1 MAPQRPQPSFVQLAG
16 LAHGDAFYRDRLF
29 GLLLVAGG
37 VFWVFLGLTLS
48 LRPMSGHQ
56 FLSWRFLSLA
66 FIQPCVE
73 EFVFRGLFQGVLLT
87 WRWGHLSWH
96 GLSIAN
102 GVTAG
107 VFTLLH
113 LVNHP
118 PLWSLAVLMPALAF
132 GFCRD
137 RYCSIYAAIVLHVF
151 YNAGYFA
158 LTGLPG

>member
-1 MAPQRPQPSFVQLAG
+1 M
-16 LAHGDAFYRDRLF
+16 
-29 GLLLVAGG
+29 
-37 VFWVFLGLTLS
+37 
-48 LRPMSGHQ
+48 
-56 FLSWRFLSLA
+56 
-66 FIQPCVE
+66 E
-73 EFVFRGLFQGVLLT
+73 ELVFRGMCQGTLLT

-118 PLWSLAVLMPALAF
+118 PLWALAVLMPALAF

>member
-1 MAPQRPQPSFVQLAG
+1 MAPERPQPSFVQLAG

-56 FLSWRFLSLA
+56 FLSWRFVSLA
-66 FIQPCVE
+66 FTQPCLE

-87 WRWGHLSWH
+87 WSWGRATWY
-96 GLSIAN
+96 GLSVAN

-107 VFTLLH
+107 VFTLVH
-113 LVNHP
+113 LWSHP
-118 PLWSLAVLMPALAF
+118 PLWALAVLAPALAF

-137 RYCSIYAAIVLHVF
+137 RYHNIYPAIVLHVF